1 MFEVGNTIKIIK
13 GRKMVGE
20 IKTIRAIYEYRPP
33 AHDYGNR
40 SGLTLRI
47 EYLYFTDG
55 TKCASHNCELVSQ

>member
-1 MFEVGNTIKIIK
+1 MFKIGDTIKITK

-20 IKTIRAIYEYRPP
+20 TKTIRAIYEYRPL

-55 TKCASHNCELVSQ
+55 TKCASHNCELVVQ

>member
-1 MFEVGNTIKIIK
+1 MFEIGNTVKITK

-20 IKTIRAIYEYRPP
+20 TKTISAIYEYRPP

-47 EYLYFTDG
+47 EYLRFTDG
-55 TKCASHNCELVSQ
+55 TKCASHNCELVAQ

>member
-1 MFEVGNTIKIIK
+1 MFKVGNTIKITK

-55 TKCASHNCELVSQ
+55 TKCASHNCELVD

>member
-1 MFEVGNTIKIIK
+1 
-13 GRKMVGE
+13 MVGE

-55 TKCASHNCELVSQ
+55 TKCASHNCELVDQ

>member
-1 MFEVGNTIKIIK
+1 MFKVGNTIKITK

-20 IKTIRAIYEYRPP
+20 TKTIRAIYEYRPP

-40 SGLTLRI
+40 SGLTIRI

-55 TKCASHNCELVSQ
+55 TKCASHNCELVNQ